1 MKIGIVKSDSK
12 FIEVGLK
19 RCVVF
24 GIDRDWERKH
34 SKKANQQGQDEEETK
49 PNQNKTWMR
58 KKNHVV
64 VPMYLELFLSPSLGP
79 LCPETFLISKGIIH
93 IA

>member
-19 RCVVF
+19 RCVVL

-34 SKKANQQGQDEEETK
+34 SKKANQQEQDEEETK
-49 PNQNKTWMR
+49 TK
-58 KKNHVV
+58 H
-64 VPMYLELFLSPSLGP
+64 E
-79 LCPETFLISKGIIH
+79 
-93 IA
+93 